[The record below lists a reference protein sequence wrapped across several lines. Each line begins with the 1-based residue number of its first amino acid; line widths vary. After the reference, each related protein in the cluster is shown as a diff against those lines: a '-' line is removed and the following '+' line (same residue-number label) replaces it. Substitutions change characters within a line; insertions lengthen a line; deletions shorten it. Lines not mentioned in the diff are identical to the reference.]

1 MEVFIDPFAAR
12 EWLEFT
18 EFDVVIRD
26 MMIEGLEGFQM
37 LKLIKRLSPNTQV
50 IMITYIKMVQHVLK
64 AMREDLFD
72 YLVKPVNIEELI
84 DSTKRALEKKR
95 LQLERSV

>member
-1 MEVFIDPFAAR
+1 
-12 EWLEFT
+12 
-18 EFDVVIRD
+18 
-26 MMIEGLEGFQM
+26 M